1 MKRIWSNKYVLIVN
15 AISIMVAFLT
25 HFPELITLSNPY
37 SADGLSFPGM
47 HWADV
52 GNEVL
57 FTYLSLLFL
66 FFLNEAVFRFNSDMV
81 SIGWKKVVCSFV
93 LTWVVSNLLGKCFVY
108 LHQHFDVPAIDAM
121 LHHYLHP
128 LRDFLITCIVTGSCY
143 FFHQNRKS
151 RKMLLENQQLRMEN
165 VINQYE
171 ALKSQLNPHMLFNS
185 LNTLYLLIRESPDKA
200 RHYLEELS
208 RVMRYTLQDNESHS
222 VTLREEMEF
231 VQSYMYLLQVRY
243 EDNLQFDIR
252 IHPELMSRKL
262 PPMALQLLVENA
274 VKHNEISNRRPLT
287 VSVIAE
293 GDTVEVSNPLQPK
306 RGGSAGMGIGHN
318 RKRGKSSF
326 HRYFAFDM
334 KTLIIE
340 DEKAALRNLKAVMQ
354 EVDTDFEIVGE
365 VDSIFDGVE
374 WFRTHPMPELVFM
387 DIHLA
392 DGSAFDICAQ
402 VDITCPIIFTT
413 AYDEYALRAFK
424 VNSVAYL
431 LKPISRTDLQE
442 AMHKLELLGGQ
453 VKEEKQPD
461 LSAIIRSLKKEENY
475 KTHFLVPV
483 KGDKLLPVSVEAIQY
498 FYISNGL
505 VKAVDSEGKEFV
517 FSQSLDE
524 LAEQLNPHD
533 FFRANRQFIVSRKA
547 VSDISLWFNGRLAI
561 NLKVPVPEKIIISKA
576 KASELKDWF

>member
-1 MKRIWSNKYVLIVN
+1 
-15 AISIMVAFLT
+15 
-25 HFPELITLSNPY
+25 
-37 SADGLSFPGM
+37 
-47 HWADV
+47 
-52 GNEVL
+52 
-57 FTYLSLLFL
+57 
-66 FFLNEAVFRFNSDMV
+66 
-81 SIGWKKVVCSFV
+81 
-93 LTWVVSNLLGKCFVY
+93 
-108 LHQHFDVPAIDAM
+108 
-121 LHHYLHP
+121 
-128 LRDFLITCIVTGSCY
+128 
-143 FFHQNRKS
+143 
-151 RKMLLENQQLRMEN
+151 
-165 VINQYE
+165 
-171 ALKSQLNPHMLFNS
+171 
-185 LNTLYLLIRESPDKA
+185 
-200 RHYLEELS
+200 
-208 RVMRYTLQDNESHS
+208 
-222 VTLREEMEF
+222 
-231 VQSYMYLLQVRY
+231 
-243 EDNLQFDIR
+243 
-252 IHPELMSRKL
+252 
-262 PPMALQLLVENA
+262 
-274 VKHNEISNRRPLT
+274 
-287 VSVIAE
+287 
-293 GDTVEVSNPLQPK
+293 
-306 RGGSAGMGIGHN
+306 
-318 RKRGKSSF
+318 
-326 HRYFAFDM
+326 M

-354 EVDTDFEIVGE
+354 EVNTDFEIVGE

-442 AMHKLELLGGQ
+442 AMHKLELLDGQ

-475 KTHFLVPV
+475 KTHFLMPV

-517 FSQSLDE
+517 LSQSLDE